1 MNNPYREIR
10 AAEQVAHKIEDTSLC
25 AQVTDGVGLLSK
37 LFNLSDYDA
46 MSQSPFFA
54 AVNIIS
60 NSIAQMTWEVKK
72 YDDGIEVPDNF
83 YANHLFDQSLL
94 TQFTTVKQMIRDTL
108 VAGNGF
114 AYIHRDRKGIPKYLE
129 YLAPG
134 RCTIVYDELK
144 NTLLYKIPSITN
156 KFVEPINVLHFV
168 MHSYNGVT
176 GIPIL
181 TFAKNTI
188 KLSGAAD
195 KSATDFFKSGCT
207 VHGVLHT
214 DTPRLTQVQRDS
226 IRKAWAESQLG
237 TGTGLPVLEGGM
249 DYTPIS
255 SNSRD
260 AQMLETRQFNVQ
272 EWARWFNISPILL
285 GDLSKSSY
293 NSIEQAQL
301 ALVLQCLQP
310 YVSMIEHELNRKI
323 ITFADRDKFYLD
335 ICEEDIIKGD
345 KASQINYLTSLVN
358 NGILTVN
365 EVRETLGYTP
375 MDGCDDL
382 IIPFTKIEDNKI
394 NSTGDKN
401 VDDRSNNE
409 ENKDKEENED
419 EEK

>member
-10 AAEQVAHKIEDTSLC
+10 STDQTAHKIEDTSLC

-60 NSIAQMTWEVKK
+60 NSIAQMRWVVKTFDDEV
-72 YDDGIEVPDNF
+72 EVPDNF

-94 TQFTTVKQMIRDTL
+94 TRFTTVKQMIRDVL
-108 VAGNGF
+108 ISGNGF
-114 AYIHRDRKGIPKYLE
+114 AYIHRDRKGTPVRLE

-144 NTLLYKIPSITN
+144 NTLLYKIPSITS

-168 MHSYNGVT
+168 MHSVNGVT
-176 GIPIL
+176 GIPVL

-226 IRKAWAESQLG
+226 IRKAWAESQMG
-237 TGTGLPVLEGGM
+237 SGVGMPVLEGGM
-249 DYTPIS
+249 SYTPIS

-260 AQMLETRQFNVQ
+260 SQLLETRLFNVQ
-272 EWARWFNISPILL
+272 EVSRWFNISPILL
-285 GDLSKSSY
+285 GDLSKTSY

-310 YVSMIEHELNRKI
+310 YVDMAEQELNRKI
-323 ITFADRDKFYLD
+323 LTFDDKKVYYLD
-335 ICEEDIIKGD
+335 IVEEDIIRGD
-345 KASQINYLTSLVN
+345 KTSQVNFLNTLVN
-358 NGILTVN
+358 SGIISRN
-365 EVRETLGYTP
+365 EAREALGYAP
-375 MDGCDDL
+375 VDGGDEL
-382 IIPFTKIEDNKI
+382 IVAYTDINQNKI
-394 NSTGDKN
+394 TGN
-401 VDDRSNNE
+401 DDQSNNE
-409 ENKDKEENED
+409 ENKEENED